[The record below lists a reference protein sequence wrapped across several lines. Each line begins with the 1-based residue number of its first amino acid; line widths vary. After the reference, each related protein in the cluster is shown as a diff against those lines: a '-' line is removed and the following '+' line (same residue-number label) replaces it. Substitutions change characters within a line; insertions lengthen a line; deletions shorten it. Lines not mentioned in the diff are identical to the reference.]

1 MNVKTKHSQTTNKR
15 QKENNNPQQIG
26 KQIQKRNKSFAYCR
40 IDRNN
45 DINEKETR
53 KTEPKSK
60 SRKKYTNTIIDKKQ
74 DKNKDTDTKR
84 RKKDRSKRRKG
95 RKSTYKNKNHKNTI
109 RIEIRS

>member
-40 IDRNN
+40 IDKNN

-53 KTEPKSK
+53 KIEPKSK
-60 SRKKYTNTIIDKKQ
+60 NRKKYTNTIIDKKQ
-74 DKNKDTDTKR
+74 DKNKDTGTKEE
-84 RKKDRSKRRKG
+84 RKTDQEEERGGNQHTKTKATKTQSRQK
-95 RKSTYKNKNHKNTI
+95 
-109 RIEIRS
+109 